1 MILHSN
7 ISQPYSILNQP
18 LQALSHAQKAI
29 DLCSTLGLES
39 EFSEKLAYRKAKAL
53 SMMNTL
59 EKLKEA
65 KEVLKGHEES
75 KDFGVWE
82 L

>member
-1 MILHSN
+1 
-7 ISQPYSILNQP
+7 
-18 LQALSHAQKAI
+18 
-29 DLCSTLGLES
+29 
-39 EFSEKLAYRKAKAL
+39 
-53 SMMNTL
+53 MMNTL